1 MTRAAVLHEVLL
13 EPFGDEYLE
22 EQAGVDFLVSEEESR
37 TLAGLL
43 PPRQV
48 MSPRTLR
55 P

>member
-1 MTRAAVLHEVLL
+1 MTRAAVLHEVPL

-22 EQAGVDFLVSEEESR
+22 EQAGVEFLVGEEESR

-48 MSPRTLR
+48 MSPHTLR